1 MLKDFKSK
9 IDLFKQIY
17 FPVVKLFLLDIL
29 VSDNILSW
37 EKMKTANI
45 MI

>member
-9 IDLFKQIY
+9 IDLFKH
-17 FPVVKLFLLDIL
+17 VVKLFLLDIL